1 MKKQIFIVCLVL
13 NLTFPSFSFAAP
25 QINEFSSSTSDDW
38 VEIYNPDPIPIDISA
53 YRIKDSTEN
62 NKLELSGSLAP
73 LSFIVFE
80 WANKLNNGGD
90 IIKLVLISDNS
101 ITDQIAYGNQGGL
114 IAPDINQSAGRISDG
129 GGNWTI
135 FSTPSRNSSNNSS
148 SVFIPPTPT
157 PSKTP
162 TPTKAPPT
170 PKAATNPP
178 TKTLTP
184 TKIESISS
192 IVSVIPTRSS
202 SNVDN
207 SDKIAQAFKANNY
220 TSIRNVTSIPEVSN
234 ETEVLGAADRK
245 APAISVFGGILLILA
260 GIIAFSLKYISVEE
274 IYEKLFNK

>member
-1 MKKQIFIVCLVL
+1 MKKQIFIICFVI
-13 NLTFPSFSFAAP
+13 NFIFPSISFAAP

-38 VEIYNPDPIPIDISA
+38 IEIYNPDSVSVDLSV
-53 YRIKDSTEN
+53 YRIRDSTEN
-62 NKLELSGSLAP
+62 NKLDLSGSLAP
-73 LSFIVFE
+73 LSFIVFD

-101 ITDQIAYGNQGGL
+101 TIDQIAYGNQGGL

-129 GGNWTI
+129 GGSWTI

-148 SVFIPPTPT
+148 PVFIPPTPT

-162 TPTKAPPT
+162 TPTKT
-170 PKAATNPP
+170 ATNSP

-184 TKIESISS
+184 TKIVSIASM
-192 IVSVIPTRSS
+192 VSVIPTKSS

-220 TSIRNVTSIPEVSN
+220 TSIRNITKIPEISN
-234 ETEVLGAADRK
+234 KTEVLGVTDRK
-245 APAISVFGGILLILA
+245 IPVLSIFGGVLLILA
-260 GIIAFSLKYISVEE
+260 GVIAFSLRYISIEE